1 MGLLDTSK
9 IQLDIARNRTHLPV
23 ESAGTLFVLA
33 TVRASKEA
41 EEQTKLNP
49 RQVHLLLC
57 IDVSQ
62 SMSFENK
69 LETAKK
75 VALARIRRDLQQ
87 NDLVSLIAFS
97 ASAQEHIALAVV
109 GEAREKLESEIE
121 RLAIGTNTNIYEAIA
136 LSADLISKSPPDHV
150 RRILL
155 LTDGRA
161 TAGIADPASIVD
173 LAKKAAEA
181 HKSVVDVIGIGPD
194 YDRSLT
200 NGIAEATGGTSR
212 HAQKPEDMDRLS
224 ETLLDKYKH
233 TVIDNPSSL
242 QIQLPSREHGNT
254 SLDQAM
260 QLSPELKA
268 IQLDREGSTWS
279 CRLGPISVARP
290 YIIALIIRTQGYKE
304 IQDTR
309 VGVTQTIAN
318 LETAG
323 VRQDIAVEFTRDI
336 ALLQK
341 ETDKRPRIAYTIA
354 SLVSEI
360 VNSTLSG
367 DALKAQDRTSFLDRV
382 LSSPEVAD
390 VVNRDL
396 TLSVIVAKYRQ
407 AKTIVDD
414 RTKVDKLTKIRE

>member
-1 MGLLDTSK
+1 MLDTSR
-9 IQLDIARNRTHLPV
+9 IQLDIAYNRTHLPV

-49 RQVHLLLC
+49 PQVHLLLC
-57 IDVSQ
+57 IDASQ

-87 NDLVSLIAFS
+87 NDLVSLIVFS
-97 ASAQEHIALAVV
+97 ASAHEHIALANV
-109 GEAREKLESEIE
+109 GEVREKLESEIG

-136 LSADLISKSPPDHV
+136 KSADLISKSPPGHV
-150 RRILL
+150 RRIVLF
-155 LTDGRA
+155 TDGQA
-161 TAGIADPASIVD
+161 TAGITDPASIID
-173 LAKKAAEA
+173 LARKSCEA
-181 HKSVVDVIGIGPD
+181 SKSSMDVIGVGPD
-194 YDRSLT
+194 YDHSLT

-212 HAQKPEDMDRLS
+212 HAQKPEDMDHLS
-224 ETLLDKYKH
+224 ETLVDKYKR
-233 TVIDNPSSL
+233 TVIDNPSTL
-242 QIQLPSREHGNT
+242 NIRFPRREQGDT
-254 SLDQAM
+254 SVDQAM
-260 QLSPELKA
+260 QLSPELKPIEA
-268 IQLDREGSTWS
+268 IQPIDSWL

-290 YIIALIIRTQGYKE
+290 YIIALMIRTQGYKE

-309 VGVTQTIAN
+309 VGVTQIIAN
-318 LETAG
+318 LEIAG
-323 VRQDIAVEFTRDI
+323 IRQDIAVEFTRDI

-360 VNSTLSG
+360 ANSTLSG

-382 LSSPEVAD
+382 LSNPEVAD